1 MPHTLPLEIWAKVF
15 RYLKPCCRD
24 ATSGNFQEEA
34 RQVVLKAAVA
44 SQSQYYHLKL
54 VCTKFNQAF
63 KEVPFLSDQPIS
75 AQADS
80 AKLLPS
86 FEIWLKQHHASV
98 GSLITLCGQEQQD
111 LVFDMPSLQALCL
124 TDLFL
129 YQPSAHTLERVSVLT
144 SVVTCKL
151 TDVKG
156 KSLIDLEA
164 LHSLQHLILIT
175 CTVRE
180 VPIASTLTCLSV
192 QASQVECAEGLC
204 HPQKL
209 QELQVIASNL
219 IGLHDTGL
227 MACTALQKLQFGM
240 CHIPASQPCNSLWC
254 GPSGASAFPAGLSS
268 HKHLTAIDALLF
280 GDDATGAH
288 TDWLCGLTSVKE
300 VTLSIQGS
308 FKLSAHLTQLTSLMS
323 LSIDTRGRTDFSNIS
338 WQAMQK
344 LESLE
349 IFGPATFDKHVV
361 DITLLP
367 EFKFLS
373 LCEIEPATGTA
384 MHLSKLVKSLAV
396 VAPHIT
402 FIFEGLPVMLQ

>member
-1 MPHTLPLEIWAKVF
+1 M
-15 RYLKPCCRD
+15 
-24 ATSGNFQEEA
+24 
-34 RQVVLKAAVA
+34 
-44 SQSQYYHLKL
+44 
-54 VCTKFNQAF
+54 
-63 KEVPFLSDQPIS
+63 SDQPIL

-98 GSLITLCGQEQQD
+98 GSMITLCGQEQQD
-111 LVFDMPSLQALCL
+111 MVFDMPLLQALHL

-151 TDVKG
+151 TDVKD

-175 CTVRE
+175 CTVSD
-180 VPIASTLTCLSV
+180 VPIASTLTYLSV
-192 QASQVECAEGLC
+192 QASQVECAKGLC
-204 HPQKL
+204 HPQNL
-209 QELQVIASNL
+209 QELQAIASNL

-227 MACTALQKLQFGM
+227 MACTALQRLEFGM
-240 CHIPASQPCNSLWC
+240 CYIPASPDSCNTLWC
-254 GPSGASAFPAGLSS
+254 GPSGASTFPAGLSS
-268 HKHLTAIDALLF
+268 HKHLTAVEALLF

-288 TDWLCGLTSVKE
+288 TDWLCGLTSLKE
-300 VTLSIQGS
+300 VTLTIQGS
-308 FKLSAHLTQLTSLMS
+308 FKLSAHLTQLTNLTSF
-323 LSIDTRGRTDFSNIS
+323 SIDTQGRTDFSDIS

-349 IFGPATFDKHVV
+349 IFGAATFDKHIV

-367 EFKFLS
+367 EFKLLN
-373 LCEIEPATGTA
+373 LCGIEPGTGTA
-384 MHLSKLVKSLAV
+384 MHLSKLVKSLAA

-402 FIFEGLPVMLQ
+402 FNFEGLPVKLQ